1 MGAIMGGNVRVGL
14 EDNIYLGK
22 GELAKS
28 SAEQVRKICR
38 ILKEL
43 SLDVATPDE
52 AREMLQLKGAG
63 SSFVLTHTPPKRW
76 PGSNHP
82 RKVTIVEKSPIAVI
96 GAGLMGHGIAQVFAV
111 HGHPVHVYDRSPDA
125 LASLQG
131 KIRTNLRDLEQDP
144 SAADLVTPCS
154 ELAHAV
160 REAGVVFE
168 AGPENLDLKRD
179 LFQLVE
185 QAAPEDALLASNTSV
200 IPLPRSWP
208 VCGARGGHSVRT
220 GGTRHTSCPWSK
232 SFRLNTRIRMPS
244 RR

>member
-1 MGAIMGGNVRVGL
+1 M
-14 EDNIYLGK
+14 
-22 GELAKS
+22 
-28 SAEQVRKICR
+28 
-38 ILKEL
+38 
-43 SLDVATPDE
+43 
-52 AREMLQLKGAG
+52 
-63 SSFVLTHTPPKRW
+63 
-76 PGSNHP
+76 
-82 RKVTIVEKSPIAVI
+82 EKSPIAVI

-144 SAADLVTPCS
+144 SAADLVTPCG
-154 ELAHAV
+154 ELAQAV

-200 IPLPRSWP
+200 IPDYPDHGRSAAQ
-208 VCGARGGHSVRT
+208 GA
-220 GGTRHTSCPWSK
+220 GTRYALVEPAIPRAPGRSHSD
-232 SFRLNTRIRMPS
+232 
-244 RR
+244 